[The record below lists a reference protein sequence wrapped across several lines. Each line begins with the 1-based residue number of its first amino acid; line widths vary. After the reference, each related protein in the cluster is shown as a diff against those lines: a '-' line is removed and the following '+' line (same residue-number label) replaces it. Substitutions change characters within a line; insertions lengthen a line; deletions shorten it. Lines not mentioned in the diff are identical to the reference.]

1 VTHTARRF
9 SRGDLADLVREA
21 GLDVARA
28 TGAYT
33 FLVPPAAVL
42 AVLERDRA
50 ASDVGRNQAG
60 LGGVL
65 PALARVERAWLRRA
79 DLPTGLS
86 VIAIGVKPEAV
97 IRTDL

>member
-1 VTHTARRF
+1 
-9 SRGDLADLVREA
+9 
-21 GLDVARA
+21 
-28 TGAYT
+28 
-33 FLVPPAAVL
+33 VPPAAVL

-65 PALARVERAWLRRA
+65 PALARVERSLLRRF

-86 VIAIGVKPEAV
+86 VIAIGVKPVAV
-97 IRTDL
+97 TPADP